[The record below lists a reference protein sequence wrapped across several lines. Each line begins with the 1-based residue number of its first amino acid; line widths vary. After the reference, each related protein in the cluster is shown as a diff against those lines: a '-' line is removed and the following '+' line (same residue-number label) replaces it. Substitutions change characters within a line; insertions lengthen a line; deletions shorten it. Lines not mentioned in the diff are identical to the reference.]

1 MAEGADSELGSKTT
15 NFSSDSSELGEMWSL
30 YVKKFSKCYVCIPIL
45 LSVLA
50 WSKTPAR
57 F

>member
-15 NFSSDSSELGEMWSL
+15 NFSSDSSELGEIRSL
-30 YVKKFSKCYVCIPIL
+30 YVKEFSECYVYISIL

-50 WSKTPAR
+50 W
-57 F
+57 